1 MRRKERAVTEPAKIR
16 EIIRKSQV
24 LRVGYCDR
32 GEVYIVPVNFGCAE
46 ENEAYT
52 FYFHGAS
59 GGRKYALSKQGCPVG
74 FELEA
79 VAEVVVDDT
88 RPCSSTCRFQSV
100 IGTGRISLITDLE
113 EKRRLLR
120 LILSHYTDAHLCQF
134 DEASIRQTAVFQLRA
149 EQMTCKE
156 RTL

>member
-1 MRRKERAVTEPAKIR
+1 MFVDQIPGQEQWEYPHWRQVTQPPSCSSFAPHSGQKCIRPAM
-16 EIIRKSQV
+16 STV
-24 LRVGYCDR
+24 PR
-32 GEVYIVPVNFGCAE
+32 GFGAG
-46 ENEAYT
+46 
-52 FYFHGAS
+52 GANS
-59 GGRKYALSKQGCPVG
+59 FQCP
-74 FELEA
+74 
-79 VAEVVVDDT
+79 
-88 RPCSSTCRFQSV
+88 SSTCRFQSV